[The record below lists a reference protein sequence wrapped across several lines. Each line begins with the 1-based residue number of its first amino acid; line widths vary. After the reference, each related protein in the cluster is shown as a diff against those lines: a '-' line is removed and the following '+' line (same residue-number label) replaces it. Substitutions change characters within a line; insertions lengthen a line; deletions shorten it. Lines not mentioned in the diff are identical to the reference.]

1 MKTAVFQNHEIP
13 AIHHNLLTEMKF
25 FEKPNLTSIGLL
37 EEGIS
42 KLQHSIENNVRLAII
57 PLKAF
62 CIKFFAYLPLF
73 NTNVQTYVQ

>member
-1 MKTAVFQNHEIP
+1 MIQNHEIP
-13 AIHHNLLTEMKF
+13 AIHPNLLTEMKF

-42 KLQHSIENNVRLAII
+42 KLQYTIENNVRLAII

-62 CIKFFAYLPLF
+62 CKEFFAHLPLF
-73 NTNVQTYVQ
+73 NTNVQTYVQLV